1 MEQTYRGYKNL
12 DPGVKQQKAAPI
24 SILREVHNS
33 AVGPLGIAIAQLT
46 CLAFFF
52 AMRSCEYSKTTANE
66 SSKRTKI
73 IRIKNVRFFHH
84 HRVLPHS
91 SLLLAQADYVNIT
104 FEFQKNEERNES
116 VGMYRVKK
124 ELYLCPVALAAKI
137 VQRVRSYPGSDDPE
151 KRKINQFMT
160 PDGKWK
166 EITSASIRG
175 KLRAAARVIGEATL
189 GFKPEDIGTHSLRS
203 GAAMALYLAKVPTL
217 TIMIIGR
224 WKSDAFLRYIR
235 KQVAQ
240 FSQNLSTQMLQNE
253 NFYTVPD
260 FQRALPS
267 NGPPM
272 ANTIPTPD
280 VQNEGGLPLFMGN
293 HRPIALTCH

>member
-1 MEQTYRGYKNL
+1 
-12 DPGVKQQKAAPI
+12 
-24 SILREVHNS
+24 
-33 AVGPLGIAIAQLT
+33 
-46 CLAFFF
+46 
-52 AMRSCEYSKTTANE
+52 
-66 SSKRTKI
+66 
-73 IRIKNVRFFHH
+73 
-84 HRVLPHS
+84 
-91 SLLLAQADYVNIT
+91 
-104 FEFQKNEERNES
+104 
-116 VGMYRVKK
+116 MYRATK
-124 ELYLCPVALAAKI
+124 EVYLCPTALAAKI

-151 KRKINQFMT
+151 ERKINLFMT

-166 EITSASIRG
+166 EITSSSIRV

-224 WKSDAFLRYIR
+224 WKSDAFLLYIR

-260 FQRALPS
+260 FHRTLPS

-272 ANTIPTPD
+272 ASTIPAPD
-280 VQNEGGLPLFMGN
+280 VQNEGGLPQFMGN